1 MKEIIKITIA
11 LTISCLVAGLV
22 IGTTFLFTAKA
33 KQQNEHL
40 NVQQTMLGLLGY
52 GKDKPAPP
60 ALKLHSIHRYIL
72 QDAEA
77 TRMGYIVPVRR
88 DDGEGFTLVV
98 LDLKG
103 RFLEQHPLELTAETA
118 LSAEDRKKA
127 LAAVVAPSMV
137 VSFADTAIIACR
149 EGKREAYLLPGEFPG
164 FKTFIKAM
172 VAVNADFGMLGLEVI
187 EHEEDPGLGGEITQD
202 YFKNQFVG
210 KSFETL
216 KGLKVVKE
224 PLPPEYERYL
234 ESLGTA
240 DGELSEQEIAEMER
254 LYREKDI
261 YALTGAT
268 ISSAAVTNGVKAMV
282 RKFAYRIQI
291 LDQAVATGDI
301 PILF

>member
-40 NVQQTMLGLLGY
+40 NVEQTMLGLLGY

-118 LSAEDRKKA
+118 LSGEDRKKA

>member
-1 MKEIIKITIA
+1 
-11 LTISCLVAGLV
+11 
-22 IGTTFLFTAKA
+22 
-33 KQQNEHL
+33 
-40 NVQQTMLGLLGY
+40 
-52 GKDKPAPP
+52 
-60 ALKLHSIHRYIL
+60 
-72 QDAEA
+72 
-77 TRMGYIVPVRR
+77 MGYIVPVRR